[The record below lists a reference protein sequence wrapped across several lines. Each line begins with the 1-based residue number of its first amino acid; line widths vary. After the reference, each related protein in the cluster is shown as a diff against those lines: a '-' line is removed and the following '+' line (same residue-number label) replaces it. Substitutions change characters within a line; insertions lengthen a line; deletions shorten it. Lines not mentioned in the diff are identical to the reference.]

1 MRLNSKLLFLSSFL
15 IFHMV
20 YAQDVLDSTQVL
32 DKNLKPVKV
41 KTGYNFGALP
51 AIGYNSDIG
60 FRYGILGTIY
70 DYGDGSDY
78 PNYEQSLFLEWSRT
92 TKGNGINRATFDTRT
107 LIPNTRM
114 IADLNYTT
122 ERALDF
128 FGFNGYQSYYNPNY
142 TISDHDDYISRM
154 YYAHARKVLRATI
167 DLQGISEQRDFDWL
181 GGIGFFNTR
190 TSTVD
195 VAGLNK
201 GKTENLLPTDAK
213 LLYDNYVDWMVIP
226 QDEAGGGNIL
236 YLKVGGVYDTRD
248 RITNPNHGLW
258 TEASLLGATGV
269 GSTKA
274 NYLRALI
281 SHRHYIPF
289 YHNRLTLAYR
299 LSYQTTLAGKMP
311 FYMLPYAM
319 DSYSIVDGIGSNK
332 TVRGILRNRIVGE
345 GVAFANIELRSRLVD
360 FRLINQNFYVG
371 LIGFMDGGM
380 VTKKYRFDETQIP
393 SSEFYAFNYNNEKPH
408 LSAGLGLRIAMNENF
423 VVAVDYGKAF
433 NKQDGT
439 SGLYIG
445 LGYLF

>member
-1 MRLNSKLLFLSSFL
+1 MQLNFKRLFLFSFLTFQLVSAQNTPDSTRVLNS
-15 IFHMV
+15 
-20 YAQDVLDSTQVL
+20 D
-32 DKNLKPVKV
+32 LKPAKV

-70 DYGDGSDY
+70 DYGDGSNY

-107 LIPNTRM
+107 LIPDTRM

-128 FGFNGYQSYYNPNY
+128 FGFNGYQAYYNPNF
-142 TISDHDDYISRM
+142 TADGQDDYVSRM
-154 YYAHARKVLRATI
+154 YYAHARKVLRVTV
-167 DLQGISEQRDFDWL
+167 DLHGISEQRKLNWL
-181 GGIGFFNTR
+181 GGVGFFNTR
-190 TSTVD
+190 IATVD

-201 GKTENLLPTDAK
+201 GKIENLLPTDAK
-213 LLYDNYVDWMVIP
+213 LLYDNYVDWKVIP
-226 QDEAGGGNIL
+226 QSEAGGGNIL
-236 YLKVGGVYDTRD
+236 YLKAGGVYDTRD
-248 RITNPNHGLW
+248 KETNPNRGLW
-258 TEASLLGATGV
+258 TEAALLGATGI
-269 GSTKA
+269 GNTKTS
-274 NYLRALI
+274 YLRALI
-281 SHRHYIPF
+281 SHRQYIPL
-289 YHNRLTLAYR
+289 YRNRLTLAYR

-332 TVRGILRNRIVGE
+332 TVRGVLRNRIAGE
-345 GVAFANIELRSRLVD
+345 GMAFANIELRSRLVD
-360 FRLINQNFYVG
+360 FRLINQNFYIG

-380 VTKKYRFDETQIP
+380 VTKKYSFDETQIP
-393 SSEFYAFNYNNEKPH
+393 ANEFYAFNYNREKPH

-423 VVAVDYGKAF
+423 VVAVDYGKAL